1 MEISKISNELKV
13 ALTILAALI
22 VGFFGYRV
30 MGDMPM
36 FRQSKVIHAHFEQAD
51 GLSSGSNVFVSGVRV
66 GSIKE
71 MKLSRGDSV
80 QVSMSFDL
88 DTHIPKDSEAHL
100 QSSGLLDEKAIVI
113 ERGDSNQDLEHD
125 DEIKGIY
132 DGGMMETFKKEGQ
145 QLSEDVSE
153 SFEKLNSLLEEL
165 NAVVNEEAQGKIDTT
180 LTNLQTST
188 DEVATLFR
196 NRRAD
201 LEGSIMHAQ
210 QFMANMDTISTQNKS
225 RIDSVLTGLD
235 RSMKELEILSSE
247 LTQTNRELQEV
258 LVKINDGEGS
268 LGKLVNEPGLYDN
281 LESLSGEMDLLIK
294 NINEDPGKYLK
305 HMRLIEVF

>member
-1 MEISKISNELKV
+1 MKISNELKV
-13 ALTILAALI
+13 ALTILVAL
-22 VGFFGYRV
+22 VAGFFGYRL

-36 FRQSKVIHAHFEQAD
+36 FRQSKIIHAHFVQAD
-51 GLSSGSNVFVSGVRV
+51 GLTPGSYIFVSGVRV
-66 GSIKE
+66 GSVKS
-71 MKLSRGDSV
+71 MQLSNGDSV
-80 QVSMSFDL
+80 KVSMSLDL

-113 ERGDSNQDLEHD
+113 IRGDSQQDVEHN

-132 DGGMMETFKKEGQ
+132 EGGMMETLKQEGE

-153 SFEKLNSLLEEL
+153 SFEKLNTLLEEL
-165 NAVVNEEAQGKIDTT
+165 NTMVDEEAQGKIDTT

-188 DEVATLFR
+188 DEMATLFR
-196 NRRAD
+196 NKRSD
-201 LEGSIMHAQ
+201 LELSITHAQ
-210 QFMANMDTISTQNKS
+210 QFLANMDTVSTRNKS

-235 RSMKELEILSSE
+235 RSLTELEVLSHE
-247 LTQTNRELQEV
+247 LTQTNRELREV
-258 LVKINDGEGS
+258 LVKINNGEGS
-268 LGKLVNEPGLYDN
+268 LGKLVNDPGLYDN

>member
-1 MEISKISNELKV
+1 MKISNELKV
-13 ALTILAALI
+13 ALTILVAL
-22 VGFFGYRV
+22 VAGFFGYRL

-36 FRQSKVIHAHFEQAD
+36 FRQSKIIHAHFVQAD
-51 GLSSGSNVFVSGVRV
+51 GLTPGSYIFVSGVRV
-66 GSIKE
+66 GSVKS
-71 MKLSRGDSV
+71 MQLSNGDSV
-80 QVSMSFDL
+80 KVSMSLDL

-113 ERGDSNQDLEHD
+113 IRGNSQQDVEHN

-132 DGGMMETFKKEGQ
+132 EGGMMETLKQEGE

-153 SFEKLNSLLEEL
+153 SFEKLNTLLEEL
-165 NAVVNEEAQGKIDTT
+165 NTMVDEEAQGKIDTT

-188 DEVATLFR
+188 DEMATLFR
-196 NRRAD
+196 NKRSD
-201 LEGSIMHAQ
+201 LELSITHAQ
-210 QFMANMDTISTQNKS
+210 QFLANMDTVSTRNKS

-235 RSMKELEILSSE
+235 RSLTELEVLSHE
-247 LTQTNRELQEV
+247 LTQTNRELREV
-258 LVKINDGEGS
+258 LVKINNGEGS
-268 LGKLVNEPGLYDN
+268 LGKLVNDPGLYDN